1 MVCLIDKH
9 ATSGA
14 LLEAVGGGG
23 RGGSPLHFFVN
34 RKKCPD
40 FGKKWPVFYAF
51 SMQLMQF

>member
-23 RGGSPLHFFVN
+23 REGVSPAFFCKQ
-34 RKKCPD
+34 KKVP
-40 FGKKWPVFYAF
+40 
-51 SMQLMQF
+51 

>member
-23 RGGSPLHFFVN
+23 RGGGSPLHFFVN

-40 FGKKWPVFYAF
+40 FGKKWPVFMH
-51 SMQLMQF
+51 SQCS